1 MSDQSRTFAPEH
13 AASGGGKPVLLVSRR
28 IPPAAEARAR
38 RDYDVR
44 LNDSDEPYA
53 AAELLRRA
61 EGADAVIVT
70 PADKVDAG
78 TIGRLPESVRAFAT
92 FSVGYDHVDA
102 GALRER
108 GIPFVNTPDV
118 LSQATAE
125 LAVLLI
131 LAACRR
137 AGEGERLVRAGG
149 WRGWAPTMMMGI
161 QVSGAKLGIMGMGRI
176 GREVARMAR
185 GFEMQIHYRD
195 LVKLP
200 ESLVGDAVFHGDDD
214 SFLAECEILSLN
226 APGGAGTASWFDAA
240 KIAKLPQGAVVV
252 NTARGTLVDDAALIA
267 ALKSGRVAA
276 AGLDVFAGEPNLNP
290 GYLELENAVLLPH
303 LGSNPLKTRE
313 AMGTLVLDGLDAIF
327 AGREPANLVK

>member
-1 MSDQSRTFAPEH
+1 MSETSQSAAPGQ
-13 AASGGGKPVLLVSRR
+13 APGRRPVLLVSRR

-44 LNDSDEPYA
+44 LNDTDEPYD

-70 PADKVDAG
+70 PADKVSAE
-78 TIGRLPESVRAFAT
+78 TIARLPDSVRAFAT
-92 FSVGYDHVDA
+92 FSVGYDHVEA
-102 GALRER
+102 EALRAR
-108 GIPFVNTPDV
+108 AIPFVNTPDV

-137 AGEGERLVRAGG
+137 AGEGERLVRAGR
-149 WRGWAPTMMMGI
+149 WRGWAPTMMMGT

-195 LVKLP
+195 LARLP

-226 APGGAGTASWFDAA
+226 APGGAGTASWLDAA
-240 KIAKLPQGAVVV
+240 KIAKLPRGAVVV

-267 ALKSGRVAA
+267 ALKSGHVAA
-276 AGLDVFAGEPNLNP
+276 AGLDVFAGEPDLNP

-303 LGSNPLKTRE
+303 LGSNPLRTRE
-313 AMGTLVLDGLDAIF
+313 AMGVLVLDGLDAIF

>member
-1 MSDQSRTFAPEH
+1 MSETSQS
-13 AASGGGKPVLLVSRR
+13 AASGQAPGRRPVLLVSRR

-44 LNDSDEPYA
+44 LNDTDEPYD

-70 PADKVDAG
+70 PADKVSAE
-78 TIGRLPESVRAFAT
+78 TIGCLPASVRALAT

-102 GALRER
+102 AALRAR
-108 GIPFVNTPDV
+108 AIPFVNTPDV

-131 LAACRR
+131 LTACRR
-137 AGEGERLVRAGG
+137 AGEGERLVRSGG
-149 WRGWAPTMMMGI
+149 WKGWAPTMMMGT
-161 QVSGAKLGIMGMGRI
+161 QVCGAKLGIMGMGRI

-185 GFEMQIHYRD
+185 GFEMQVHYRD
-195 LVKLP
+195 LARLP

-226 APGGAGTASWFDAA
+226 APGGAGTASWLDAA
-240 KIAKLPQGAVVV
+240 KIGKLPRGAVVV

-267 ALKSGRVAA
+267 ALKSGHVAA
-276 AGLDVFAGEPNLNP
+276 AGLDVFAGEPDLNP

-303 LGSNPLKTRE
+303 LGSNPLRTRE
-313 AMGTLVLDGLDAIF
+313 AMGVLVLDGLDAIF
-327 AGREPANLVK
+327 AGKEPANLVK